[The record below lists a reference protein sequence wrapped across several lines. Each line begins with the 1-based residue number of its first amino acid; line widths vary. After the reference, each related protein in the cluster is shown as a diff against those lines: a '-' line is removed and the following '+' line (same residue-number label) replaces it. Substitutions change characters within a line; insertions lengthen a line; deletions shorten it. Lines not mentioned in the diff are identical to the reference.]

1 MGNRRDRLKILLLQI
16 RNDELTRQEELAEF
30 ARYSGLAPEQFTV
43 LDVFVQPEF
52 PSTCVEGY
60 DALFVGGSSDASV
73 RKPNQYPFVAAAK
86 RLLIYCLEQNIP
98 VFASCFG
105 FQVVVDALGGEVI
118 LDREQMEIGSF
129 PIHLTAAAREDRLL
143 HDTPSPF
150 WAVCGHQERAA
161 SLPEGAVL
169 LASSELCPYHA
180 FKISGKP
187 FYAFQFHPEVDKADL
202 VSRITRYKDR
212 YLNDEEMLQNILSDI
227 QETPESNELIQKFV
241 DRILLGIDA
250 ASNPN

>member
-1 MGNRRDRLKILLLQI
+1 MVNRRDHLKILLLQI
-16 RNDELTRQEELAEF
+16 RNDEVTRQEELAEF
-30 ARYSGLAPEQFTV
+30 VRYSGLAPEQFTV
-43 LDVFVQPEF
+43 LDVFVEPDF
-52 PSTCVEGY
+52 PTTCVEGY

-73 RKPNQYPFVAAAK
+73 LKPDQYPFVAAAK
-86 RLLIYCLEQNIP
+86 RLLVYCLGQEIP

-129 PIHLTAAAREDRLL
+129 PINLTDAAREDILL
-143 HDTPSPF
+143 HDTPNPF

-161 SLPEGAVL
+161 SLPAGAIL

-180 FKISGKP
+180 FKMVGKP

-202 VSRITRYKDR
+202 AARITRYKDR
-212 YLNDEEMLQNILSDI
+212 YLNDEEMLQNILADI
-227 QETPESNELIQKFV
+227 QETPESNALIKKFV
-241 DRILLGIDA
+241 DRII
-250 ASNPN
+250 